1 MSTTNEEFTR
11 TLTKEQRE
19 YLQERYE
26 KQLEEAIDHFQTYEK
41 SKAVSEL
48 VEYRK
53 KIYAAQWFKSLAECE
68 TRSDLEQQA
77 DKYWII
83 AHIAIL
89 KIDKEQ
95 KYDKTG

>member
-1 MSTTNEEFTR
+1 MIMTNEEFTR

-26 KQLEEAIDHFQTYEK
+26 KQLEEAIDSFQIYEK
-41 SKAVSEL
+41 SKSVGEL

-53 KIYAAQWFKSLAECE
+53 KIYAAQWFKSLAGCE
-68 TRSDLEQQA
+68 TSDLEQQA
-77 DKYWII
+77 DKYWIT

-89 KIDKEQ
+89 TLDKEQ
-95 KYDKTG
+95 KYGN